1 MKIKDILADART
13 ISYEFFPP
21 KNAEGIPGVFRAV
34 DRLTAFQPDFVSVT
48 YGAGGTTRGFTEE
61 ITRGLK
67 ERYDAEVM
75 AHLTCVGQTR
85 AELNQ
90 VLERL
95 DDAGIE
101 NVIALRGD
109 PPRGETEFVPVEDGF
124 QHASDWC
131 SIFERISSSELPPPA
146 IPRGTWSRGTWRPTC
161 STPISR

>member
-109 PPRGETEFVPVEDGF
+109 PPGVRPSSFRWRMVFNTLRT
-124 QHASDWC
+124 WC

-146 IPRGTWSRGTWRPTC
+146 IPRGTWSQGIWRSTC